1 MRAVIYA
8 RVSTEEQAKHN
19 FSLESQVELARK
31 WIVDHKFELACEPFV
46 DAGESAKTMNRK
58 ALARLLE
65 YCRTHKEKVDAVL
78 IYKIDRIAR
87 NMADHVAIRSLL
99 SQYGVRI
106 YSVTEPIGGDNSTSK
121 LLENVMA
128 SFAQFDNDAK
138 AERTKDGIRKRVSK
152 GEISWVAPIGYSNVM
167 KPGGHKTIVPDPER
181 APVVKKL
188 FEEYAKG
195 IYKESEI
202 TRMANS
208 IGFTTSK
215 GNKIR
220 QQVIHKMLRSRIYT
234 GVFMLK
240 GQEMQ
245 GAFEPIITTELFER
259 VQFYIRNKTG
269 RLTNHPKRMLNP
281 DFPLRVTARCVCG
294 GKFTGSWS
302 RGHGGR
308 YAYYH
313 CAKCHKRSVKKEIF
327 EGEFMQFLQRLAP
340 KKEEMAMFRATV
352 IDYWQNKHEELNT
365 DIATIDRNIQK
376 VEEEKVKVVDL
387 TKQGVFDADT
397 AKEELNRIKE
407 KVTLLKLSRNELQI
421 EEFDV
426 ETSVNYCLYF
436 MANAYKLWYEV
447 KLSDKIKF
455 QEMIFPNGVSYD
467 YSTFGTTKTADIYE
481 LKQLISP
488 ENSTMVPPR
497 GIEPRLQDPQSCVLS
512 VERRGPTLLR
522 Y

>member
-1 MRAVIYA
+1 
-8 RVSTEEQAKHN
+8 
-19 FSLESQVELARK
+19 
-31 WIVDHKFELACEPFV
+31 
-46 DAGESAKTMNRK
+46 
-58 ALARLLE
+58 
-65 YCRTHKEKVDAVL
+65 
-78 IYKIDRIAR
+78 
-87 NMADHVAIRSLL
+87 
-99 SQYGVRI
+99 
-106 YSVTEPIGGDNSTSK
+106 
-121 LLENVMA
+121 
-128 SFAQFDNDAK
+128 
-138 AERTKDGIRKRVSK
+138 VSK
-152 GEISWVAPIGYSNVM
+152 GEISWVAPIGYNNVM
-167 KPGGHKTIVPDPER
+167 RPGGYKTIVPDPER
-181 APVVKKL
+181 APLVKKL

-202 TRMANS
+202 TRMANDL
-208 IGFTTSK
+208 GFTTSK

-220 QQVIHKMLRSRIYT
+220 QQVIHKMLRSKIYT
-234 GVFMLK
+234 GTFMHKGVEKQGVFESL
-240 GQEMQ
+240 
-245 GAFEPIITTELFER
+245 ITTELFER

-313 CAKCHKRSVKKEIF
+313 CAKCHQKSVKKEIF
-327 EGEFMQFLQRLAP
+327 EGEFMQFLQRLSP
-340 KKEEMAMFRATV
+340 KEEEMAVFRSSI
-352 IDYWQNKHEELNT
+352 IDYWQNKHNELNT
-365 DIATIDRNIQK
+365 DIATIDRNIEK
-376 VEEEKVKVVDL
+376 VEEEKIKVVDL

-407 KVTLLKLSRNELQI
+407 KVTLLRLSRNELQI

-426 ETSVNYCLYF
+426 ESSINYCLYF
-436 MANAYKLWYEV
+436 MANVYKLWNEV

-488 ENSTMVPPR
+488 QNSTMVPPH
-497 GIEPRLQDPQSCVLS
+497 GL
-512 VERRGPTLLR
+512 GPLWEQPSKR
-522 Y
+522 F